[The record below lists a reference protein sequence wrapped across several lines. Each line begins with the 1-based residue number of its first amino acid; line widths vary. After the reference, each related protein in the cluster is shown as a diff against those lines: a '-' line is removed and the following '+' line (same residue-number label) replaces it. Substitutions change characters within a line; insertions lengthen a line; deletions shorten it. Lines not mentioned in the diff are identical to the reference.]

1 MDVKVSSITIASS
14 NFKKGEVV
22 GMISERSNFMEGINY
37 IAGVERPGHKISFL
51 KHHILN
57 DNGKGVHPSW
67 TQLCKIFT

>member
-1 MDVKVSSITIASS
+1 
-14 NFKKGEVV
+14 
-22 GMISERSNFMEGINY
+22 MISERSNFMEGINY

-51 KHHILN
+51 KHEILN